1 MRLTPWLAAAALCTL
16 AGCAQMVKVE
26 PGQVTV
32 KEALSLNTANAW
44 NRFELGQLYLS
55 VAPGAAEVW
64 TQDGITLD
72 ALAFFVGVAQGET
85 LGSALPGTSKK
96 LPAFRST
103 MTPGDVVELYEQMV
117 TQDGSAFALKRVAPG
132 RFGDQPGFRF
142 EHTITRKSDNVLLKG
157 VGQGAVVKGK
167 LYLVAF
173 TAPSIYYYDRYL
185 PQVEPL
191 MASARIRA
199 P

>member
-1 MRLTPWLAAAALCTL
+1 MKLKPWLAAAALVAL

-32 KEALSLNTANAW
+32 KETLKLTTTSAW
-44 NRFELGQLYLS
+44 NRFELLFPLS
-55 VAPGAAEVW
+55 VAPGASEVW

-72 ALAFFVGVAQGET
+72 ALAFFVGIEQGKT
-85 LGSALPGTSKK
+85 LGSAIPGTNKK
-96 LPAFRST
+96 LPQFRST
-103 MTPGDVVELYEQMV
+103 MTPGEIVELYEQMV

-132 RFGDQPGFRF
+132 RFGGQPGFRF

-157 VGQGAVVKGK
+157 VAQGAVVKDK
-167 LYLVAF
+167 LYLVVF
-173 TAPSIYYYDRYL
+173 TAPAIYYFDRHA

-191 MASARIRA
+191 LASAEIK
-199 P
+199 

>member
-1 MRLTPWLAAAALCTL
+1 MKLKPWLAAAALVAL

-32 KEALSLNTANAW
+32 KETLKLTTASAW
-44 NRFELGQLYLS
+44 NRFELQFPLS
-55 VAPGAAEVW
+55 VAPGASEVW

-72 ALAFFVGVAQGET
+72 ALAFFVGIEQGKT
-85 LGSALPGTSKK
+85 LGSAIPGTNKK
-96 LPAFRST
+96 LPQFRST
-103 MTPGDVVELYEQMV
+103 MTPGEIVELYEQMV

-132 RFGDQPGFRF
+132 RFGGQPGFRF

-157 VGQGAVVKGK
+157 IAQGAVVKDK
-167 LYLVAF
+167 LYLVVF
-173 TAPSIYYYDRYL
+173 TAPSIHYFDRHA

-191 MASARIRA
+191 LASAEIK
-199 P
+199 

>member
-1 MRLTPWLAAAALCTL
+1 MRLTPWLAAAALCAL
-16 AGCAQMVKVE
+16 AGCAAQMVKVE

-44 NRFELGQLYLS
+44 NRFELGQMYLS

-64 TQDGITLD
+64 TQDGDTLD

-85 LGSALPGTSKK
+85 LGRAIAGKK
-96 LPAFRST
+96 LPQFRST
-103 MTPGDVVELYEQMV
+103 MTPGEIVELYEQMA

-157 VGQGAVVKGK
+157 VGQAAVVKGK

-173 TAPSIYYYDRYL
+173 TAPSIYYYDRHL

-191 MASARIRA
+191 IASVRIRA

>member
-1 MRLTPWLAAAALCTL
+1 MRLTPWLAAAALCAL
-16 AGCAQMVKVE
+16 AGCAAQMVKVE

-32 KEALSLNTANAW
+32 KDALSLNTANAW
-44 NRFELGQLYLS
+44 NRFELGQQYLS

-72 ALAFFVGVAQGET
+72 ALAFFVGVTQGET
-85 LGSALPGTSKK
+85 LGRAISGKK
-96 LPAFRST
+96 LPQFRST
-103 MTPGDVVELYEQMV
+103 MTPGEIVELYEQMV

>member
-1 MRLTPWLAAAALCTL
+1 
-16 AGCAQMVKVE
+16 
-26 PGQVTV
+26 
-32 KEALSLNTANAW
+32 
-44 NRFELGQLYLS
+44 
-55 VAPGAAEVW
+55 
-64 TQDGITLD
+64 
-72 ALAFFVGVAQGET
+72 
-85 LGSALPGTSKK
+85 
-96 LPAFRST
+96 
-103 MTPGDVVELYEQMV
+103 MTPGEIVELYEQMV

-191 MASARIRA
+191 LASAGSARLDARGSERLASPVQGIRRLA
-199 P
+199 ACLLPMGILALNSRRRLGHPRQESK

>member
-1 MRLTPWLAAAALCTL
+1 MRLKACLAAAALVAL
-16 AGCAQMVKVE
+16 AGCAQIVKVE

-32 KEALSLNTANAW
+32 KETLRLTTTSAW
-44 NRFELGQLYLS
+44 NRFELQFPLS
-55 VAPGAAEVW
+55 VAPGASEVW

-72 ALAFFVGVAQGET
+72 ALAFFVGVAQGQT
-85 LGSALPGTSKK
+85 LGSAIPGTSKT
-96 LPAFRST
+96 LPQFRST
-103 MTPGDVVELYEQMV
+103 MTPGEIVELYEQMV
-117 TQDGSAFALKRVAPG
+117 TQDGSAFTLKRVAPG
-132 RFGDQPGFRF
+132 RFGGQPGFRF

-157 VGQGAVVKGK
+157 VAQGAVVKDK

-173 TAPSIYYYDRYL
+173 TAPSIYYFDRHA

-191 MASARIRA
+191 LASAEIRA

>member
-1 MRLTPWLAAAALCTL
+1 MKLKPWLAAAALVAM

-26 PGQVTV
+26 PGKVTV
-32 KEALSLNTANAW
+32 KEALTLTTTSAW
-44 NRFELGQLYLS
+44 NRFELQFPLS
-55 VAPGAAEVW
+55 VAPGASEVW

-72 ALAFFVGVAQGET
+72 ALAFFVGVAQGKT
-85 LGSALPGTSKK
+85 LGTAIPGTGKK
-96 LPAFRST
+96 LPEFRSS
-103 MTPGDVVELYEQMV
+103 MTAGEIVELYEQMV

-132 RFGDQPGFRF
+132 RFGGQPGFRF

-157 VGQGAVVKGK
+157 IAQGAVVKGK

-173 TAPSIYYYDRYL
+173 TAPSIYYYDRHL

-191 MASARIRA
+191 LASALIRA

>member
-1 MRLTPWLAAAALCTL
+1 MRLTPWLAAAALCAL

-26 PGQVTV
+26 PGKVTV
-32 KEALSLNTANAW
+32 KEALSLNTAIAW
-44 NRFELGQLYLS
+44 NRFELGQQYLS

-64 TQDGITLD
+64 TQDGVTLD

-85 LGSALPGTSKK
+85 LGRAIAGKK
-96 LPAFRST
+96 LPQFRSA
-103 MTPGDVVELYEQMV
+103 MTPGEIVELYEQMV
-117 TQDGSAFALKRVAPG
+117 TQDDSTFALKRIAPG

-185 PQVEPL
+185 PQVEPVI
-191 MASARIRA
+191 ASVQIRV

>member
-1 MRLTPWLAAAALCTL
+1 MKLRLWLAAAALVAL

-26 PGQVTV
+26 PGKVTV
-32 KEALSLNTANAW
+32 KEALTLTTTSAW
-44 NRFELGQLYLS
+44 NRFELQFPLS
-55 VAPGAAEVW
+55 VAPGASEVW

-72 ALAFFVGVAQGET
+72 ALAFFVGVAQGKT
-85 LGSALPGTSKK
+85 LGTAIPGTGKK
-96 LPAFRST
+96 LPEFRSS
-103 MTPGDVVELYEQMV
+103 MTPGEIVELYEQMV

-132 RFGDQPGFRF
+132 RFGGQPGFRF

-157 VGQGAVVKGK
+157 IAQGAVVKDK

-173 TAPSIYYYDRYL
+173 TAPAIYYFDRHA

-191 MASARIRA
+191 LASALITA

>member
-1 MRLTPWLAAAALCTL
+1 MRMTPWLAAAALCAL
-16 AGCAQMVKVE
+16 AGCAAQIVKVE

-44 NRFELGQLYLS
+44 NRFELGKQYLS

-64 TQDGITLD
+64 TQDGVTLD

-85 LGSALPGTSKK
+85 LGRAIAGKK
-96 LPAFRST
+96 LPQFRST
-103 MTPGDVVELYEQMV
+103 MTAGEIVELYEQMV

-132 RFGDQPGFRF
+132 RFGGQPGFRF
-142 EHTITRKSDNVLLKG
+142 EYTITRKSDNVLLKG

-167 LYLVAF
+167 LYLAAF
-173 TAPSIYYYDRYL
+173 TAPSIYYYDRHL

-191 MASARIRA
+191 LASAQIRA